1 MKRPNIIKSD
11 MKKGTYPQILMKS
24 KESLENTLK
33 TYSSELEYLEE
44 IDKFLDAYNQPKLNQ
59 EYI

>member
-1 MKRPNIIKSD
+1 MKRLKLIKSD